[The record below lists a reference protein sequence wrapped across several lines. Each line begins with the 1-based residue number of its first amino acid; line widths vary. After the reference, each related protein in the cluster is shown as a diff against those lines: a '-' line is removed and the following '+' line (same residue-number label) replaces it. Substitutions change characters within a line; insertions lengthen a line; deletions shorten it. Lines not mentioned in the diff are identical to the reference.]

1 MDFIQDW
8 TSLLTQY
15 SPSYLRSFYSFTATL
30 RAYLLPLFNRVTT
43 SPDLASIALLII
55 ILFFSLKILDMAWRA
70 VLFWVKLAARM
81 VFWGALVLGSLYV
94 WNRGVDGTVDDAQ
107 ELALYW
113 ADQYAYY
120 QQQAEMARKLGAQG
134 GGGGGGGGG
143 YARKRREGWR

>member
-1 MDFIQDW
+1 
-8 TSLLTQY
+8 
-15 SPSYLRSFYSFTATL
+15 
-30 RAYLLPLFNRVTT
+30 VTT

-55 ILFFSLKILDMAWRA
+55 ILFFSLKILDMAWRV
-70 VLFWVKLAARM
+70 VLFWVQLAVRV

-134 GGGGGGGGG
+134 GGGG

>member
-1 MDFIQDW
+1 MQ
-8 TSLLTQY
+8 
-15 SPSYLRSFYSFTATL
+15 
-30 RAYLLPLFNRVTT
+30 
-43 SPDLASIALLII
+43 
-55 ILFFSLKILDMAWRA
+55 
-70 VLFWVKLAARM
+70 LAARM

-94 WNRGVDGTVDDAQ
+94 WNRGIDGTVDDAQ

-134 GGGGGGGGG
+134 GGGG